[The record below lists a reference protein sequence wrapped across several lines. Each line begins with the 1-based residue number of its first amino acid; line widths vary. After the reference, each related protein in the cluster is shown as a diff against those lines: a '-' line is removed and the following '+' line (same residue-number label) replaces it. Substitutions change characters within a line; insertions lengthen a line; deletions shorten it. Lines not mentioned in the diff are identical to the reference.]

1 MIKKF
6 NKIKYIY
13 LVIKIFLLFFLLFS
27 PKINAKSKEMIRLMD
42 LFENVFEK
50 THEEYVE
57 EISEQELMEK
67 AISGMLSALDP
78 HSGYMNEE
86 TFKEMQVDT

>member
-50 THEEYVE
+50 THEEYVDN
-57 EISEQELMEK
+57 LM
-67 AISGMLSALDP
+67 I
-78 HSGYMNEE
+78 MNCQIYSWD
-86 TFKEMQVDT
+86 FLNKPYCKENG